1 MLTIDSIRYQA
12 DVLDLSRQAE
22 FLDKFANRSEDG
34 VLHRQLLGVYFNYQL
49 KLHCDDPKEYAR
61 LWQKLT
67 EPEEF
72 HTVVVPCEDGEYM
85 FEAYFSS
92 ISDRLLLHDRRG
104 RNHWTDLAVK
114 FTAKAPARR

>member
-1 MLTIDSIRYQA
+1 MLIIDHIEFQA
-12 DVLDLSRQAE
+12 EVEDLSRQAE
-22 FLDKFANRSEDG
+22 FIDKFANRSEDG
-34 VLHRQLLGVYFNYQL
+34 VLHRQILGVYFNYQL
-49 KLHCDDPKEYAR
+49 KLHCDDPDEYAR

-85 FEAYFSS
+85 FEAYFSG

-104 RNHWTDLAVK
+104 INHWTDLTVK
-114 FTAKAPARR
+114 FIAKAPARR